1 MNPPPHSPSAP
12 RATRTQTAILRAIL
26 TIGHAAGS
34 TQIASVLHG
43 WGVRLSER
51 TIRLRLLE
59 LDRRGW
65 TELRSRR
72 AGRVLTDSGRAEATR
87 QDVLARMA
95 FFISG
100 QIDELNYRMGFS
112 LRTRTGTLVVNTT
125 FLPEAALEE
134 ALETMRPVFAAGL
147 GMGKRLAVLRAGDT
161 CDDRLGT
168 RVPAG
173 QVALV
178 TVCSVSLNGILL
190 KEGIPVTS
198 RYGGLMEF
206 KNHSPVRFTELLE
219 YGGTTLDPLE
229 MFIRARMT
237 SVARCA
243 RTGNGVVGA
252 SFREFPSVA
261 RPAVLAARRQLQ
273 ALGLDGIVAIGDPG
287 RPLYGLPVGEGRTG
301 LILLGGLNP
310 VAALEEA
317 GISNTS
323 RSLAGLLDCARLLPA
338 SAARSTP

>member
-1 MNPPPHSPSAP
+1 MKKSPH
-12 RATRTQTAILRAIL
+12 ATRTQTAILRAIL
-26 TIGHAAGS
+26 TIGRAAGS
-34 TQIASVLHG
+34 TQIATILRG
-43 WGVRLSER
+43 WGIRLSER
-51 TIRLRLLE
+51 TVRLRLLE
-59 LDRRGW
+59 LDRLGW
-65 TELRSRR
+65 TQLHSRR
-72 AGRVLTDSGRAEATR
+72 AGRVLTDAGRAEATR
-87 QDVLARMA
+87 QDVLSRMA

-100 QIDELNYRMGFS
+100 QIDELNYRMTFS
-112 LRTRTGTLVVNTT
+112 LRARTGTLVVNTT
-125 FLPEAALEE
+125 YLHESALPAALG
-134 ALETMRPVFAAGL
+134 AMQPVFAAGL
-147 GMGKRLAVLRAGDT
+147 GMGTRLAVLRPGEIA
-161 CDDRLGT
+161 DDRLGT
-168 RVPAG
+168 RVPPG
-173 QVALV
+173 RIALV

-243 RTGNGVVGA
+243 RTGNGIVGA

-261 RPAVLAARRQLQ
+261 RPAVLAARRQLR

-301 LILLGGLNP
+301 LVLLGGLNP

-317 GISNTS
+317 HISNTS
-323 RSLAGLLDCARLLPA
+323 RSLSGFLDYARLLPHPTA
-338 SAARSTP
+338 TAVQP

>member
-1 MNPPPHSPSAP
+1 MNAPH
-12 RATRTQTAILRAIL
+12 ATRTQTAILRAIL

-34 TQIASVLHG
+34 TQIASVLRG

-51 TIRLRLLE
+51 TVRLRLLE
-59 LDRRGW
+59 LDRLGW

-87 QDVLARMA
+87 EDVLSRMA

-100 QIDELNYRMGFS
+100 QIDELNYRMDFS

-125 FLPEAALEE
+125 FLPETALGE

-147 GMGKRLAVLRAGDT
+147 GMGERLAVLRAGET

-219 YGGTTLDPLE
+219 YGGSTLDPLE

-243 RTGNGVVGA
+243 RTGNGIVGA

-273 ALGLDGIVAIGDPG
+273 ALGLDGIVAIGNPG

-301 LILLGGLNP
+301 LVLLGGLNP

-323 RSLAGLLDCARLLPA
+323 RSLSGFLDYTRLLPA
-338 SAARSTP
+338 SSARAGS

>member
-1 MNPPPHSPSAP
+1 MKKSPH
-12 RATRTQTAILRAIL
+12 ATRTQTAILRAIL
-26 TIGHAAGS
+26 TIGRAAGS
-34 TQIASVLHG
+34 TQIATILRG
-43 WGVRLSER
+43 WGIRLSER
-51 TIRLRLLE
+51 TVRLRLLE
-59 LDRRGW
+59 LDRLGW
-65 TELRSRR
+65 TALHSRR

-87 QDVLARMA
+87 QDVLSRMA

-100 QIDELNYRMGFS
+100 QIDELNYRMTFS
-112 LRTRTGTLVVNTT
+112 LRARTGTLVVNTT
-125 FLPEAALEE
+125 YLPESALPAALG
-134 ALETMRPVFAAGL
+134 AMQPVFAAGL
-147 GMGKRLAVLRAGDT
+147 GMGTRLAVLRPGEIA
-161 CDDRLGT
+161 DDRLGT
-168 RVPAG
+168 RVPPG
-173 QVALV
+173 RIALV

-243 RTGNGVVGA
+243 RTGNGVVGT

-301 LILLGGLNP
+301 LVLLGGLNP

-323 RSLAGLLDCARLLPA
+323 RSLSGILDSSRLLPA
-338 SAARSTP
+338 SAARAPT

>member
-1 MNPPPHSPSAP
+1 MNAP

-34 TQIASVLHG
+34 TQIASVLRG
-43 WGVRLSER
+43 WGLRLSER
-51 TIRLRLLE
+51 TVRLRLLE
-59 LDRRGW
+59 LDRAGW

-87 QDVLARMA
+87 QNVLSRMA

-112 LRTRTGTLVVNTT
+112 LRARTGTLVVNTT

-147 GMGKRLAVLRAGDT
+147 GMGPRLAVLRPGDIS
-161 CDDRLGT
+161 DDRLGT
-168 RVPAG
+168 RVPEG
-173 QVALV
+173 RVALV

-198 RYGGLMEF
+198 RYGGLLAY
-206 KNHSPVRFTELLE
+206 KNHSPDRFVELLE
-219 YGGTTLDPLE
+219 YGGTTIDPLE

-261 RPAVLAARRQLQ
+261 RPAVLAARRQLR

-301 LILLGGLNP
+301 LVLLGGLNP
-310 VAALEEA
+310 VAALEE
-317 GISNTS
+317 SNLPNTS
-323 RSLAGLLDCARLLPA
+323 RSLSAFLSYPRLHPITSAR
-338 SAARSTP
+338 